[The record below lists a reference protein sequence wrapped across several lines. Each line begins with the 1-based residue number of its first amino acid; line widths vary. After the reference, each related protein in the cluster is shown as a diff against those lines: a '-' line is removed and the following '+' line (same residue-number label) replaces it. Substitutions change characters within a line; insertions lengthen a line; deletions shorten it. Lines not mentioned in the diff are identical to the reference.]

1 MNLNL
6 RSSSFDIISCLPP
19 VGCLILI
26 RSRLRLKDDHN
37 KLLWVTKIS
46 KITKTRAQ
54 HGIHST
60 ENTLPELQRENQ
72 SLYNELGIP
81 R

>member
-1 MNLNL
+1 MNFNL
-6 RSSSFDIISCLPP
+6 RSSSFDIISCLLP
-19 VGCLILI
+19 VECFILI

-46 KITKTRAQ
+46 KITKSKAQ

-60 ENTLPELQRENQ
+60 VLTGRKCFAGTAKRKSNFIQ
-72 SLYNELGIP
+72 
-81 R
+81 